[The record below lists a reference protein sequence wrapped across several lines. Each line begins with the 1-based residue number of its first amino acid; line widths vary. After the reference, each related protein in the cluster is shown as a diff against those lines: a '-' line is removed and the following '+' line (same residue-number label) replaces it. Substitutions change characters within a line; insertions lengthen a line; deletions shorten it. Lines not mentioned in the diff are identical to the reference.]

1 MFSWKKLCFTV
12 PFPFFCCHLHY
23 NVSICWITIEEKFQ
37 EKLSIWKGKLLS
49 LGGRLVLIN
58 SVLTSL
64 AMYMLSFF
72 EVPKGVLQKF
82 DSYGSKFFLATR
94 WAQEKKNILTK
105 WSILCWPKDFGGLG
119 IQNLDIQNKC
129 LLSKWLFKLLN
140 WLMRTV
146 HGKAFWKNTCQLK

>member
-1 MFSWKKLCFTV
+1 MFSWKNYASLYHYS
-12 PFPFFCCHLHY
+12 FFCWHLHY
-23 NVSICWITIEEKFQ
+23 NASICWITIEEIFQ
-37 EKLSIWKGKLLS
+37 EKLSRCKGKLLS

-72 EVPKGVLQKF
+72 EVPKGVLQKNGF
-82 DSYGSKFFLATR
+82 LRVKIFFGNMMSTR
-94 WAQEKKNILTK
+94 KKNILTK
-105 WSILCWPKDFGGLG
+105 WSILCRPKDFGGLG

-129 LLSKWLFKLLN
+129 LLNKWLFKLLN